1 MGETKDKKEIIEK
14 EPMTE
19 ADPIEE
25 NVIIPIIHP
34 ITVKDVVDNN
44 EDPVRNSNTTN
55 KGSDRAHYR
64 KRMVETFILKKPKE
78 SIQTI
83 DTSRAINHTESK
95 TVSVEATKHQI
106 DSSTSSDLT

>member
-44 EDPVRNSNTTN
+44 EVPVRNSNTTN

-64 KRMVETFILKKPKE
+64 KRMVETFILKKPKD

-83 DTSRAINHTESK
+83 EACSATNLTESK
-95 TVSVEATKHQI
+95 PDAVE
-106 DSSTSSDLT
+106 